1 VRCSAAADQTA
12 ALARLA
18 SSHPIA
24 HVASAMA
31 NATRD
36 PLDNAVWH
44 ALTGPLA
51 RFATGAPPA
60 LRFDE
65 AVAPFGAL
73 PDVPDDDAWHALRA
87 LAGPCSVAVL
97 FRSPLTVPPG
107 WETNA
112 AMPCHQMVYE
122 RASAPSMSRADDVA
136 HAARAVDLGDADAR
150 EMRALVAAT
159 RPGPFAAR
167 THELG
172 RYLGVRDGGRL
183 VAMAGERLRVPG
195 ATEISAVCTDP
206 AYQRRGLAAALVA
219 RLVGEILARGERPF
233 LHVADDNHG
242 ARRVY
247 EALGFT
253 VRARVDAL
261 ILRTPA

>member
-1 VRCSAAADQTA
+1 MSEPRD
-12 ALARLA
+12 AL
-18 SSHPIA
+18 
-24 HVASAMA
+24 
-31 NATRD
+31 
-36 PLDNAVWH
+36 LDNAVWH

-60 LRFDE
+60 LRFRDE
-65 AVAPFGAL
+65 VAPFGSL
-73 PDVPDDDAWHALRA
+73 PDAVHAADWDALRTA
-87 LAGPCSVAVL
+87 AGPGGLAVL
-97 FRSPLTVPPG
+97 FRPPLDAPAG
-107 WETNA
+107 WETVA
-112 AMPCHQMVYE
+112 RMPCAQMTYDLPRPPAGPALE
-122 RASAPSMSRADDVA
+122 APPLTLGADD
-136 HAARAVDLGDADAR
+136 AA
-150 EMRALVAAT
+150 EMQALVAAT
-159 RPGPFAAR
+159 RPGPFGPR

-172 RYLGVRDGGRL
+172 RYVGVRAGGRL
-183 VAMAGERLRVPG
+183 VAMAGERLRVRG

-219 RLVGEILARGERPF
+219 GLVGEILARGERPF

-253 VRARVDAL
+253 VRARIDAL